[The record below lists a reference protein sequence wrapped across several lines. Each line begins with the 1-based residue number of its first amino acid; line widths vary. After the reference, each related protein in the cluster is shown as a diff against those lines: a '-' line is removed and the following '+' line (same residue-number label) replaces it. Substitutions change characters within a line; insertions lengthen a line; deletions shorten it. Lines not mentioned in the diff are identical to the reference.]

1 MQREGRI
8 AGLDGS
14 SLGTASLDPFRGRC
28 ISSVEIRVVRVL
40 SMKGWHLDTTKPF
53 VGGTGQARG
62 WTEWWSLVE
71 VESESS
77 SASVG
82 SKVFAFE

>member
-1 MQREGRI
+1 M
-8 AGLDGS
+8 
-14 SLGTASLDPFRGRC
+14 
-28 ISSVEIRVVRVL
+28 RVL

-53 VGGTGQARG
+53 EGGTGQARG

-77 SASVG
+77 SVSVG